1 MKKVWALGTLA
12 AFVVALAALV
22 VACKGTTEPA
32 AQTPVVEKA
41 ATPDPA
47 AQTPVV
53 EKAAASEKED
63 EEKEEKEETQKAG
76 AKVEL
81 PPAVASAFKKAYPNA
96 VINASAKEE
105 ENGKTVYE
113 IESVDKGMNR
123 DLLYAA
129 DGTVLECEEQI
140 KEADLPAPVIA
151 ALKTLYPKAT
161 ITKAERTIK
170 GTLLQYDLTLAG
182 APVAELSLLADGK
195 PAPATPEKK

>member
-1 MKKVWALGTLA
+1 MKKAWTLGTLA

-22 VACKGTTEPA
+22 VACQGTTEPA
-32 AQTPVVEKA
+32 AQKPVVEKA
-41 ATPDPA
+41 ATTEPA

-63 EEKEEKEETQKAG
+63 EEKEETQKAG
-76 AKVEL
+76 SKVEL

-123 DLLYAA
+123 DLLYSA

-151 ALKTLYPKAT
+151 ALKALYPKST
-161 ITKAERTIK
+161 ITKAERTTK
-170 GTLLQYDLTLAG
+170 GTLLQYDLALAG
-182 APVAELSLLADGK
+182 APVAELSLLPDGK
-195 PAPATPEKK
+195 PVPATPEKK